1 MVQSWTL
8 TGIASESNRVDPDF
22 LGWEVKQHS
31 VTNFTRPDSG
41 AAITLMTPEPKG
53 GLYQAQ
59 GVEAFVRRFGYADQ
73 LGRAD
78 RLNFGGIH
86 KVGDRHGTTQL
97 TLTLQGFDAATV
109 RITDANGSLALVS
122 AAGEVAAA
130 WPFNGLLEHWAHKHA
145 RAVYVP
151 SQCRKEPARQY
162 HYGHKVRLA
171 QGTDPL
177 RLLRALAA
185 GAVYYDPGIKL
196 EQASTAHP
204 ATKRRSQFRVASKH
218 IAALYETVE
227 VVEV

>member
-1 MVQSWTL
+1 M
-8 TGIASESNRVDPDF
+8 
-22 LGWEVKQHS
+22 
-31 VTNFTRPDSG
+31 TNFTRPDSG
-41 AAITLMTPEPKG
+41 VAITLMTPEPKC
-53 GLYQAQ
+53 GLYQVQ

-86 KVGDRHGTTQL
+86 KVGERHGTTQL
-97 TLTLQGFDAATV
+97 TLTLQGFDVSTG

-162 HYGHKVRLA
+162 HYGHTVRLA

-185 GAVYYDPGIKL
+185 GGVLRPRHQGGAGVHRAPGD
-196 EQASTAHP
+196 ETPEPVPRGVQAHRRALRNGGGGGGVRTTGKRSTSNAQ
-204 ATKRRSQFRVASKH
+204 R
-218 IAALYETVE
+218 
-227 VVEV
+227 